1 MDNNITYAQV
11 FQNELDKQMIA
22 EAVTSWMEENAALA
36 KYNGGRSIKI
46 PKISM
51 SGLANYSRA
60 KGFNAG
66 GVNLEW
72 EDRQMRMDR
81 ARSFT
86 LDKMDVDESNFALS
100 AGAVMGE
107 FQRKHVV
114 PEVDSYRISALFTA
128 AGANKRAYAP
138 AAASILK
145 ELKADIAAVQD
156 KIGANEQLVVMM
168 AIPVAAMLDTNDS
181 IARQVQSGEF
191 RTGEVFTRVK
201 MIDNTPILLVP
212 TARMKSA
219 YVFYDGET
227 ASPAPDQTP
236 GGFVVA
242 EGAKDI
248 NWIISA
254 RTVPIG
260 VCKTD
265 TIRIYDP
272 AQNINADAWKIDYRK
287 YHDVWVPDNQVDGLF
302 VNHKA

>member
-1 MDNNITYAQV
+1 MENNITYAQV
-11 FQNELDKQMIA
+11 FQRELDKQMVA
-22 EAVTSWMEENAALA
+22 EAVTSWMEENASLA
-36 KYNGGRSIKI
+36 KYNGGRNIRI

-51 SGLANYSRA
+51 SGLADYSRK
-60 KGFNAG
+60 KGFTAG

-72 EDRQMRMDR
+72 EDKQMRKDR

-107 FQRKHVV
+107 FQRTHVV
-114 PEVDSYRISALFTA
+114 PEVDAYRISELFTA
-128 AGANKRAYAP
+128 AGENKRVYTP
-138 AAASILK
+138 AASSIFR
-145 ELKADIAAVQD
+145 ELKADIATVQD
-156 KIGANEQLVVMM
+156 KIGPNEALVIMM
-168 AIPVAAMLDTNDS
+168 SIPVAALLDVNDS
-181 IARQVQSGEF
+181 VSRQIQTGDF

-201 MIDNTPILLVP
+201 MVDNNPILLVP

-227 ASPAPDQTP
+227 TSPEPDQTE
-236 GGFVVA
+236 GGFVPA

-254 RTVPIG
+254 RSAPIG

-265 TIRIYDP
+265 TIRVYEP

-287 YHDVWVPDNQVDGLF
+287 YHDLWVPDHKANGIF